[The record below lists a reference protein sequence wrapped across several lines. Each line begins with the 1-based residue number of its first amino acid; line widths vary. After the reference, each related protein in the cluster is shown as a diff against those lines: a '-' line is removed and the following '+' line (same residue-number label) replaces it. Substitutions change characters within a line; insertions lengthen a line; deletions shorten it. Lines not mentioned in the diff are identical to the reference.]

1 MAAKEHY
8 PDPVDI
14 HVGQRVR
21 MRRIQIGMSQ
31 VTLAKNIGVTFPQ
44 VQKYEK
50 GTNRM
55 GASCLYQVCEVLEV
69 PIAFLFEGLPNTRN
83 KTSEPAVPKYL
94 TEFMGTTQGQRII
107 ESFCRISDKQLRND
121 LARLMETTANCFSP
135 STKPRGRPRM
145 QK

>member
-21 MRRIQIGMSQ
+21 IFRVQIGMSQ
-31 VTLAKNIGVTFPQ
+31 ASLAGQIGVTSPQ

-55 GASCLYQVCEVLEV
+55 SASCLYHICRILDV
-69 PIAFLFEGLPNTRN
+69 PISFLFEGLPNC
-83 KTSEPAVPKYL
+83 KTGEGSPKYL
-94 TEFMGTTQGQRII
+94 AKFMGKTEAQRIV
-107 ESFCRISDKQLRND
+107 ESFSRIGDKQLRND
-121 LARLMETTANCFSP
+121 FAKLLETHARSLNR
-135 STKPRGRPRM
+135 STRTRTRKGPL
-145 QK
+145 

>member
-1 MAAKEHY
+1 MAVAEHM

-31 VTLAKNIGVTFPQ
+31 DALAKNIGVTSPQ

-55 GASCLYQVCEVLEV
+55 GASCLYQVCEILGVS
-69 PIAFLFEGLPNTRN
+69 ISFLFEGLP
-83 KTSEPAVPKYL
+83 KSKGL
-94 TEFMGTTQGQRII
+94 KGTAQGQRII
-107 ESFCRISDKQLRND
+107 ESFSRITDKQLRND
-121 LARLMETTANCFSP
+121 LAKLIETSANSFSP
-135 STKPRGRPRM
+135 STRPRSRARM
-145 QK
+145 RK